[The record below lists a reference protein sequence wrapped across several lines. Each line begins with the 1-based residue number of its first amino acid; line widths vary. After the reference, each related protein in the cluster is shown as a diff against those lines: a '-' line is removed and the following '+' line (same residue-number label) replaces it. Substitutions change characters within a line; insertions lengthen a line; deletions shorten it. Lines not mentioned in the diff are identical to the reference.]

1 MSFPW
6 IGSKVWLGPDPTI
19 TVLDFSILLVLDLD
33 LSRVSDPA
41 YNEMHAGSGSAWID
55 ADPDP
60 GGKKALK
67 FFCVF
72 KLNSVYL
79 LGSGSVSIW
88 TFLGFWIWI
97 RMKTYLNQR

>member
-19 TVLDFSILLVLDLD
+19 TVLDFPILLVLDLD

-41 YNEMHAGSGSAWID
+41 YNEMHAGSGFAWTY

-60 GGKKALK
+60 AG
-67 FFCVF
+67 
-72 KLNSVYL
+72 
-79 LGSGSVSIW
+79 
-88 TFLGFWIWI
+88 
-97 RMKTYLNQR
+97 